1 MTQTI
6 CRLYATKDEGMQAAA
21 ELKARGYSDVHVF
34 NGPEPVQ
41 AVAAEGEESVAPAP
55 AGPTVAS
62 LVQSMRDAFI
72 LDSHAR
78 IYAGRVSQGGTLV
91 CVHALFGKALQATK
105 LLDKFGPIESG
116 VPDATTAWVEWDE
129 RTPLSSALQLK
140 TLTETKLPF
149 ETMWNVASVLSRP
162 ALFSNWFGLPVL
174 SRDTSFSKIFGLS
187 LLSRNSTPLS
197 SQLGLPLL
205 TNPAPVTARR

>member
-6 CRLYATKDEGMQAAA
+6 CRMYATKAQGMKAAA
-21 ELKARGYSDVHVF
+21 ELEARGFKDVHVF
-34 NGPEPVQ
+34 SGAAPVQ
-41 AVAAEGEESVAPAP
+41 QAAGEGEEAAPAP
-55 AGPTVAS
+55 AGPSVAS

-78 IYAGRVSQGGTLV
+78 VFADRVSQGGTLV

-105 LLDKFGPIESG
+105 LLDKFGPVASG
-116 VPDATTAWVEWDE
+116 VPEATTAWVDWDE
-129 RTPLSSALQLK
+129 RTPLSSALQFK
-140 TLTETKLPF
+140 PLTETKLPF
-149 ETMWNVASVLSRP
+149 ETMWNVRSVTKRP
-162 ALFSNWFGLPVL
+162 VFFSNWIGMPVL
-174 SRDTSFSKIFGLS
+174 SRGTSFSSLLGMS

>member
-6 CRLYATKDEGMQAAA
+6 CRIYATKAQGLKAAD
-21 ELKARGYSDVHVF
+21 ELKSRGFKDVHVF
-34 NGPEPVQ
+34 SGAAPVQ
-41 AVAAEGEESVAPAP
+41 EAAGEGEAAPAP
-55 AGPTVAS
+55 AGPSVAS

-78 IYAGRVSQGGTLV
+78 VYADRVSKGGTLV

-105 LLDKFGPIESG
+105 LLDKFSPIESG
-116 VPDATTAWVEWDE
+116 VPDARTDWVDWDE
-129 RTPLSSALQLK
+129 RTPLSSALQFK

-149 ETMWNVASVLSRP
+149 ETIWNVASIISRP
-162 ALFSNWFGLPVL
+162 TLFSNWIGLPVL
-174 SRDTSFSKIFGLS
+174 SRGTSFSSLLGLS
-187 LLSRNSTPLS
+187 LLSRSSTPLS

-205 TNPAPVTARR
+205 TNPVPAAARR